1 MQSLLTLVNYE
12 PRCRN
17 ATNRVEGLKPPTL
30 PATMQRAKDNQFLNL
45 NTKTMKLYLL
55 TQKVNNDYDTFD
67 SCIVAAETEQDA
79 KTIYPDGDE
88 MNTPNN
94 WQQELFYSNW
104 VTDVKDIQ
112 VKEIGTATAD
122 TKRGLILA
130 SFNAG

>member
-1 MQSLLTLVNYE
+1 
-12 PRCRN
+12 
-17 ATNRVEGLKPPTL
+17 
-30 PATMQRAKDNQFLNL
+30 MQRAKDNQFLNL

-79 KTIYPDGDE
+79 KNINPDGDE